1 MKKIFK
7 WLGIVIGA
15 IVALIIIAS
24 IVIMIVVDK
33 QMIEDQMEKALNRQ
47 VAIEDI
53 DVGIFSVVSGI
64 EVKGV
69 QISNFKT
76 PKQLEKLKDKPV
88 PQSDLFVGLKAFVFK
103 LRFMPLLSGDVELRE
118 LMLYEPVINAIR
130 YRNGAFNFS
139 DLMAPKKLT
148 AEEKAELKKKQEEEA
163 RKKAEEA
170 KKPKEPS
177 GPFTADDLPVS
188 ITIGKVGMENGTVT
202 FKDLKLRQ
210 TIQLYNLTTQVYD
223 IAIDPK
229 DLENKNQVK
238 VKFNSGIKTI
248 GTTSTGTVD
257 SFDIVVSANGNVK
270 PFDLK
275 TRQVNPEAAM
285 KVGSPRGKMTGL
297 QVFDAIKSNETLE
310 QYSGKLGF
318 LKDTIDW
325 KDGYV
330 DLWYKAGVVKL
341 SNGKIETRD
350 YRMTFQGTANT
361 NNKKVN
367 MDIDLALDEKYNK
380 SIEKGIQRNVDK
392 GVKAMGKNVQ
402 KYVKSDKI
410 TQSAMKKLVND
421 EGKVYLQYKVTGTY
435 TSPKTKLVS
444 PKIPTIEE
452 LVKDAAGDLGDVAKD
467 AAKDAAKK
475 ATKKATDKATKKAE
489 DKAKD
494 KLKKLF

>member
-1 MKKIFK
+1 MKKILK

-15 IVALIIIAS
+15 VFALIIIAS
-24 IVIMIVVDK
+24 IVIMIIVDK

-53 DVGIFSVVSGI
+53 DVGVFSVVSGI

-76 PKQLEKLKDKPV
+76 AKQLEKLKDKPV
-88 PQSDLFVGLKAFVFK
+88 PKSDLFVGLKAFVFK
-103 LRFMPLLSGDVELRE
+103 LKFMPLLSGNVELRE
-118 LMLYEPVINAIR
+118 LMLYEPVINAVR
-130 YRNGAFNFS
+130 YSNGAFNFS
-139 DLMAPKKLT
+139 DLMAPKKLS
-148 AEEKAELKKKQEEEA
+148 AEERAELKKKQEEEA

-170 KKPKEPS
+170 KKPKEKS

-188 ITIGKVGMENGTVT
+188 VVIGKVGLENGTVT
-202 FKDLKLRQ
+202 FKDLKLKQ

-275 TRQVNPEAAM
+275 TRQVNPEVAM

-297 QVFDAIKSNETLE
+297 QIFDAMKSNETLE
-310 QYSGKLGF
+310 KYSGKLGF

-325 KDGYV
+325 KDGFV
-330 DLWYKAGVVKL
+330 DVWYKGGVVKL

-361 NNKKVN
+361 NNKAVN
-367 MDIDLALDEKYNK
+367 MDIDLALDEQYNK

-392 GVKAMGKNVQ
+392 GVKALGKNVQ

-444 PKIPTIEE
+444 PKLPTLQE
-452 LVKDAAGDLGDVAKD
+452 LIKDAAGDLGDVAKD
-467 AAKDAAKK
+467 AAKEAAKE
-475 ATKKATDKATKKAE
+475 ATKKATDKAA
-489 DKAKD
+489 DKAAK